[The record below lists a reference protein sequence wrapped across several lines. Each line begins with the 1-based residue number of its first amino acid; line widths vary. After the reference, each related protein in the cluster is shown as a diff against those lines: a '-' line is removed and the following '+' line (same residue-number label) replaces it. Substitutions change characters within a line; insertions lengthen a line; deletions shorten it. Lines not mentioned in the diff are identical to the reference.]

1 MSKKPSIKNTIRS
14 LTPEKIKTMS
24 TEDLLKEAKKA
35 QKFVNDRLRR
45 LDEQGLKMP
54 ATTMGAREKSLKNIK
69 TRKSAIASVQ
79 QARNVLFNPLSTP
92 GKYKKAIKAAEKKY
106 NTKASGLKA
115 SLSKTGQP
123 EIIPKKQ
130 DGQDFTKRTIKAF
143 GDYWKWVEKNGV
155 DSEEAVEMYVEAID
169 AGEDPIDYAERKIA
183 EQEEETNR
191 AEQEAINK
199 AFIYRSE
206 DL

>member
-1 MSKKPSIKNTIRS
+1 MSKKSTVQSTIRS

-24 TEDLLKEAKKA
+24 TEDLIKEAKKA
-35 QKFVNDRLRR
+35 QRFVNDRLRR
-45 LDEQGLKMP
+45 LEEQGLKMP
-54 ATTMGAREKSLKNIK
+54 ATTMGARSKSLKDIK
-69 TRKSAIASVQ
+69 TRKSAIMSVQ
-79 QARNVLFNPLSTP
+79 EARNVLFNPLSTP
-92 GKYKKAIKAAEKKY
+92 GKYKKAIKEAEKKY
-106 NTKASGLKA
+106 NTKAKNLKA

-130 DGQDFTKRTIKAF
+130 DGQNFTKRVVKAF

-155 DSEEAVEMYVEAID
+155 DSEEAVEMYTEAID
-169 AGEDPIDYAERKIA
+169 AGEDPIDYAERIIA
-183 EQEEETNR
+183 EKEEAMEK

-206 DL
+206 EL